1 MRSYIVE
8 NSTSANQ
15 AAALWRAEKLH
26 AQIVTDTVNLE
37 GNPFTLPEVQTLIDG
52 VTVGGRKVEDA
63 EQVLNQCA
71 SWRELLRQV
80 REGEFAL
87 SKANACAL
95 NALVARNEALA
106 WGRFRD
112 LEVTISGTEYRP
124 PPAETLNARFA
135 ATLEAVGSEGDTF
148 VRGMRLFLEMARQQF
163 FFDGNKRTGR
173 LMMNGVFLAAGFD
186 AISIPAKRQ
195 LEFNEKMLR
204 YYEAGEPGE
213 MYAFLLSCSV
223 TPHTKPVLKTDPK
236 GLTCA

>member
-1 MRSYIVE
+1 MQRHTVHNPAE
-8 NSTSANQ
+8 ANQ

-71 SWRELLRQV
+71 SWRELIRQV

-87 SKANACAL
+87 SKENACAL

-106 WGRFRD
+106 WDRFRD
-112 LEVTISGTEYRP
+112 LEVAIAGTEYRP
-124 PPAETLNARFA
+124 PAAEALSARFA
-135 ATLEAVGSEGDTF
+135 AMLEAIRGEGD
-148 VRGMRLFLEMARQQF
+148 VLVQGMRLFLEMARQQF
-163 FFDGNKRTGR
+163 FCDGNKRTGR
-173 LMMNGVFLAAGFD
+173 LMMNGALLQAGFD
-186 AISIPAKRQ
+186 VLSIPAKRQ

-204 YYEAGEPGE
+204 YYDAGEPGE

-223 TPHTKPVLKTDPK
+223 APHAKPSLNCGRQTARK
-236 GLTCA
+236 

>member
-1 MRSYIVE
+1 MQRHTVHNPTE
-8 NSTSANQ
+8 ANQ
-15 AAALWRAEKLH
+15 AAALWRAEKLC
-26 AQIVTDTVNLE
+26 AQIVADTVNLE

-71 SWRELLRQV
+71 SWRELIRQV

-87 SKANACAL
+87 SKENACAL

-112 LEVTISGTEYRP
+112 LEVTIAGTEYRP
-124 PPAETLNARFA
+124 PAAEALNARFA
-135 ATLEAVGSEGDTF
+135 AMLEAVRGEGDVF
-148 VRGMRLFLEMARQQF
+148 VQGMRLFLEMARQQF
-163 FFDGNKRTGR
+163 FFDGNRRTGR
-173 LMMNGVFLAAGFD
+173 LMMNGVLLQAGFD
-186 AISIPAKRQ
+186 VLSIPAKRQ

-223 TPHTKPVLKTDPK
+223 TPHAKPSLN
-236 GLTCA
+236 